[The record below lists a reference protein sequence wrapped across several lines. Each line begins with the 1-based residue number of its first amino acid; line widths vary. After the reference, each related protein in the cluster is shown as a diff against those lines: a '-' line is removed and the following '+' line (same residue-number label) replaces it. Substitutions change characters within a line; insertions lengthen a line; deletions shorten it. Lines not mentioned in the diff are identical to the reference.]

1 MSDHNSKSV
10 MLKDFFKRNVLISEI
25 DEILRFKIDTLIGVD
40 KVSAEQLAANGIH
53 TVGDLA
59 NQSVS
64 NLPEIRDILPSM
76 LQKWVKIAQVIQKNV
91 KEQLKRHKKIL
102 LTGLDNGGKSS
113 ILAVLQ
119 EKYSIIKS
127 LLPTRGVKR
136 EKLDFFGFPI
146 ISWDLGGQ
154 VQYREK
160 LYFNRPE
167 LFFTEAD
174 IIIYVVD
181 SQEPD
186 RIPEAANYF
195 REVLKILV
203 ELKEDPALLI
213 VLSKSDEDIRKS
225 LQWQQNVSSVKNK
238 FNSIAEEFEQ
248 FSLDFCDTT
257 VFTKETIM
265 QMFSIALKKV
275 SDTSEIIEN
284 ILEDFSLQVDGKA
297 SSLVSLDGLI
307 FGSHTDTD
315 TDEMLVNNTA
325 LLLQTLFS
333 FYGSIGLIQEK
344 SISLDL
350 VLNGFTIRGEKLFE
364 YSDLQIP
371 VYLWAIVDNPKKLE
385 GKLGYFKEQ
394 LLPLIN
400 LFL

>member
-1 MSDHNSKSV
+1 MSDNNSKSV
-10 MLKDFFKRNVLISEI
+10 ILKDFFKRNVLINELEDI
-25 DEILRFKIDTLIGVD
+25 MRFKPDTLIGVD
-40 KVSAEQLAANGIH
+40 KVSSEQLVTNGIK

-59 NQSVS
+59 NLSVA

-102 LTGLDNGGKSS
+102 LTGLDNGGKTS
-113 ILAVLQ
+113 ILAVVQ
-119 EKYSIIKS
+119 EKFSIIKS

-174 IIIYVVD
+174 IMLYVVD
-181 SQEPD
+181 SQDPD
-186 RIPEAANYF
+186 RFPESANFF

-203 ELKEDPALLI
+203 ELKEIPTILI
-213 VLSKSDEDIRKS
+213 VLSKSDQDIRKS
-225 LQWQQNVSSVKNK
+225 LQWQQNVSSVKTK
-238 FNSIAEEFEQ
+238 FNNIAEEFEQ
-248 FSLDFCDTT
+248 FNIDFCDTT
-257 VFTKETIM
+257 VFDRDTIM

-284 ILEDFSLQVDGKA
+284 ILEDFTLQVEGKA
-297 SSLVSLDGLI
+297 ASIVSMDGLI
-307 FGSHTDTD
+307 FGSFTNTD

-325 LLLQTLFS
+325 LLLQTLS
-333 FYGSIGLIQEK
+333 NFYNSIGLIREK
-344 SISLDL
+344 SISLEL
-350 VLNGFTIRGEKLFE
+350 PLNGFTIRGEKLFD
-364 YSDLQIP
+364 YSDLQIA
-371 VYLWAIVDNPKKLE
+371 VYLWTIIASPEKLE
-385 GKLGYFKEQ
+385 GKLDYFKEQ